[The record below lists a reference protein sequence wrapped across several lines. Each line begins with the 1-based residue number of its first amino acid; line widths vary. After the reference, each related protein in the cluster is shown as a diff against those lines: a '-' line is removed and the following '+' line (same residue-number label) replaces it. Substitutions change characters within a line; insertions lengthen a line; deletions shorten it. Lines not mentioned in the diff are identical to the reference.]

1 MVVCLTERIEKDD
14 SKEED
19 MALKSRAAGLCAVV
33 IMVTAFSALPA
44 DAQTRKDQRYYV
56 QQRYDAQPRSQG
68 QYSGGTLSL
77 DGRNTGQPR
86 TCGFDNF
93 QYDYRGATVGPYCH

>member
-1 MVVCLTERIEKDD
+1 MVRCLTERIEEDD
-14 SKEED
+14 TKEDD
-19 MALKSRAAGLCAVV
+19 MTLKSRAAGLCAAV
-33 IMVTAFSALPA
+33 IMVSAFSILPA
-44 DAQTRKDQRYYV
+44 GADTKKEQRYYA

-68 QYSGGTLSL
+68 QYSGATLSL

-86 TCGFDNF
+86 TCGYDYF